1 MTSQLSF
8 ILSQVTQPSGQAAQS
23 TANVASQLS
32 LATQLATAAEVTI
45 TRLPEN
51 ILAIKSH
58 QQTVANIQL
67 PPSLT
72 LPKSAALQLA
82 VLNQGANTSPTA
94 IISTQNSGAQSAP
107 QTPQQLALIS
117 KELASL
123 IVKNTQIAATIPAT
137 VSSINDASLSLNLPQ
152 GGRLSLPIERQNA
165 SNTPLLTELFPPGKK
180 VNISISGDG
189 NSNIKVTV
197 APQDQMSSSRSQIT
211 KDSTLSLA
219 TKGKP
224 GEANLQNLMMAALNH
239 KGVAFNHSS
248 TALPATIARNIPAIA
263 LGNTVQQASHL
274 ALQGNTLKSV
284 SVVTNALA
292 KVPLSGSLQGV
303 LPSNMKSALFDA
315 SALSDYTLS
324 NKVPNAQI
332 FITKPQI
339 DKTNSGANAVS
350 GTKAEFPDKSL
361 STPGTTAQLK
371 GSDIHQT
378 ILSLSRTLLSQTGST
393 QQALTQLL
401 SVLNGQGT
409 TGHTANS
416 DTLSPKTQRFISEI
430 KQLIE
435 PLHAKIPA
443 TRPNAVAP
451 HTDATIA
458 PVDSEIPT
466 KASTDKT
473 AISNDKALPQ
483 DRSVKHTLGQ
493 LANLLLSGLNKPKQQ
508 DSQGASVQ
516 AQVDSSKLSDALSS
530 VTKATNGVTA
540 SRSEDSTSLP
550 NNLDMVKQDAN
561 LASRIQSMLLSPAL
575 LTTPTTLNSPIA
587 ASNFVQGLV
596 ALLQVSLAGRALQ
609 RQPNLKTQMDL
620 PDSIIS
626 RTLGATTN
634 TQGPTSR
641 VAQDFANLDSRTN
654 IINNLKTLLANHQQ
668 HKVSQVESRIQGQDN
683 FYYILPSVSQ
693 HTTAPELLIQREP
706 DQHSGKDKE
715 KGKQSLWHVTMKLD
729 IGEIGEVLAKSKIK
743 GDAISLDL
751 YASNKAIVARIGD
764 TLPYLKQRLTELG
777 LEVTSSSFQQGSI
790 PTTLSTRPH
799 SIFETRV

>member
-8 ILSQVTQPSGQAAQS
+8 ILSQITQPSGQAASS
-23 TANVASQLS
+23 TANVAGQLS
-32 LATQLATAAEVTI
+32 LATRLATAAEVTI
-45 TRLPEN
+45 ARLPEN

-123 IVKNTQIAATIPAT
+123 IVKNTQVAATIPAT
-137 VSSINDASLSLNLPQ
+137 VSSMNDASLSLNLPK
-152 GGRLSLPIERQNA
+152 GGRISLPVERQNA
-165 SNTPLLTELFPPGKK
+165 SNNPLLTEVFTPGKK

-189 NSNIKVTV
+189 TNNIKVTV
-197 APQDQMSSSRSQIT
+197 APQEQTSSLHSQTTIN
-211 KDSTLSLA
+211 STLSLA
-219 TKGKP
+219 TKRKA
-224 GEANLQNLMMAALNH
+224 GETSLQNLMMGALNH

-248 TALPATIARNIPAIA
+248 TALPPTIERNIPAIA
-263 LGNTVQQASHL
+263 QGNTVQQASHL

-284 SVVTNALA
+284 SVVTNVLA
-292 KVPLSGSLQGV
+292 KAPLPPSLQGV
-303 LPSNMKSALFDA
+303 LQSNMANALLNTA
-315 SALSDYTLS
+315 SFSEKALS

-332 FITKPQI
+332 LTTPSPS
-339 DKTNSGANAVS
+339 DKTNNGAITEANIP
-350 GTKAEFPDKSL
+350 GKSL
-361 STPGTTAQLK
+361 SSTGNATQLK

-378 ILSLSRTLLSQTGST
+378 ILAVSRTLLSQSGST

-401 SVLNGQGT
+401 SVLNGQGST
-409 TGHTANS
+409 SPTAHS
-416 DTLSPKTQRFISEI
+416 ETLSPHTQRFISQM
-430 KQLIE
+430 KQHIDS
-435 PLHAKIPA
+435 LHAKVPV
-443 TRPNAVAP
+443 TRPNALPP
-451 HTDATIA
+451 HTEATITPA
-458 PVDSEIPT
+458 HSEVPT
-466 KASTDKT
+466 TELTDEAAAT
-473 AISNDKALPQ
+473 NAKALPQ
-483 DRSVKHTLGQ
+483 ERSVKHTLGQ
-493 LANLLLSGLNKPKQQ
+493 LANLLLSSVNKLKPQV
-508 DSQGASVQ
+508 SQGSPGQ
-516 AQVDSSKLSDALSS
+516 AQYDTSKMSDALSS
-530 VTKATNGVTA
+530 GPQATNSVADTH
-540 SRSEDSTSLP
+540 SENSTSTP
-550 NNLDMVKQDAN
+550 NHPDMVKQDAN

-575 LTTPTTLNSPIA
+575 LATPTTLNSPIA

-609 RQPNLKTQMDL
+609 RQPSLKAQIDL

-634 TQGPTSR
+634 TQGATSR

-654 IINNLKTLLANHQQ
+654 ILNNLKTLLANHQQ

-693 HTTAPELLIQREP
+693 HAAAPELLIQREP
-706 DQHSGKDKE
+706 DHHGAKGKE

-743 GDAISLDL
+743 GDTITLDL
-751 YASNKAIVARIGD
+751 YASNQTIVARIGD
-764 TLPYLKQRLTELG
+764 TLPYLKQRLAELG
-777 LEVTSSSFQQGSI
+777 LEVASSSFQQGSI